1 MRKLALLLVALLA
14 FIPASY
20 AKDPRVTQAESWLK
34 NLTYGQARFT
44 QRGFDGTSL
53 SGNFYIWRPG
63 RLRFE
68 YDAPVKDF
76 IVADGV
82 LIYFYDDQQRQTS
95 TAPVGTTLAD
105 FLLRKNARLDGDL
118 TVRSVK
124 EQGGLITYT
133 IQQTA
138 DPASGTLL
146 VNFTQNPFQLKS
158 WTIVD
163 AQGLKTDLVLTNFN
177 IGTPIPPSLF
187 IYKDPTGRS
196 RLNN

>member
-20 AKDPRVTQAESWLK
+20 AKDPRVAQAESWLK
-34 NLTYGQARFT
+34 SLTYGQARFT

-163 AQGLKTDLVLTNFN
+163 AQGLKTDLVLTDFN